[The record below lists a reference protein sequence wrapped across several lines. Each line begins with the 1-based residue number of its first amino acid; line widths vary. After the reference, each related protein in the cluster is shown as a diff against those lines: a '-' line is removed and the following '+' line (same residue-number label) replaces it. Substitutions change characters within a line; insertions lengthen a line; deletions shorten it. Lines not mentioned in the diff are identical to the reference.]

1 MKRIFMMAALLALLV
16 PAVLPTKSEAA
27 VSVGVSFH
35 VGDPYGGLSLHFSSA
50 PRLALIPASQVY
62 YVPNYDRDLYR
73 YGNTWYTTQD
83 DCWYQSSSY
92 NGPFVQIAVSSVPR
106 PIWNIPNRYR
116 RGWGGS
122 QAAYRGY
129 QGRGYDQG
137 WNQGS
142 TSDWNGYQGRNGYQD
157 RNGYQGQNE
166 WQRNDRNDDQRND
179 RWTDNGQRDRRGG
192 RQRHDRRNVQDGR
205 YGSR

>member
-16 PAVLPTKSEAA
+16 PALLPAKSEAA

-35 VGDPYGGLSLHFSSA
+35 VGDPYRGLSLHFSSA

-73 YGNTWYTTQD
+73 YGNTWYTKQD

-116 RGWGGS
+116 RGWDGS
-122 QAAYRGY
+122 QAHAYSAPRY
-129 QGRGYDQG
+129 QAPTSYGRG
-137 WNQGS
+137 WNRGG
-142 TSDWNGYQGRNGYQD
+142 NQGRNG
-157 RNGYQGQNE
+157 NQGQNG
-166 WQRNDRNDDQRND
+166 WQRNDRNDDRQND
-179 RWTDNGQRDRRGG
+179 RWTNSDPRGRERQRRDRD
-192 RQRHDRRNVQDGR
+192 QVQDGR